1 MSQRQGLRLPCLH
14 VQGQLMGWTE
24 MGGLMDWFH
33 IWMAFG
39 WMETNY
45 WAGLV
50 WVEVKRFGSVWFLVI
65 DFWIQI
71 GFSGNLK
78 TTIELKYICLGF
90 THIITSKNF
99 TRRFIHG
106 DLYEFR
112 TFIFRSFPAFHY
124 ICIFHHIFS
133 YPTHGPSSVAAPAGL
148 WPGSS
153 PRICR
158 HRREDSVRVGMK
170 FSSYFP

>member
-14 VQGQLMGWTE
+14 VQGQLMSWTE

-112 TFIFRSFPAFHY
+112 TFIFRFNDSFQLFTTYAFSTTY
-124 ICIFHHIFS
+124 FHTQPMGHL
-133 YPTHGPSSVAAPAGL
+133 PSLPQLGSGQGHHQGYVAIDG
-148 WPGSS
+148 
-153 PRICR
+153 RIQL
-158 HRREDSVRVGMK
+158 G
-170 FSSYFP
+170 

>member
-1 MSQRQGLRLPCLH
+1 
-14 VQGQLMGWTE
+14 MGWTE

-112 TFIFRSFPAFHY
+112 TFIFRSNSFSLHMHFPP
-124 ICIFHHIFS
+124 HIFI
-133 YPTHGPSSVAAPAGL
+133 PNPWAIFRRCPSWALARVITKDM
-148 WPGSS
+148 S
-153 PRICR
+153 P
-158 HRREDSVRVGMK
+158 STGG
-170 FSSYFP
+170 FS